1 MNEII
6 TVKDNAIQIQQD
18 FIEEYR
24 AFQETKALMEIR
36 EKELKKALLEA
47 MEQNGIKS
55 FECEGL
61 RITYK
66 APSTRKSVD
75 TVLMKEHGIY
85 DMYCK
90 ESVVSSSVTITLK

>member
-1 MNEII
+1 MNELI
-6 TVKDNAIQIQQD
+6 TVKDNQIQIQQD
-18 FIEEYR
+18 FIESYR
-24 AFQETKALMEIR
+24 AFQEQKALFEMQ

-66 APSTRKSVD
+66 APSTRVIAD
-75 TVLMKEHGIY
+75 TEKMKEHGIFELY
-85 DMYCK
+85 SK
-90 ESVVSSSVTITLK
+90 KSEVKSSVKIELK